1 MKDYSSIVKPI
12 VDYLYENNQ
21 KFAAQA
27 VQNALGHVASS
38 EAGQQSHRSYS
49 PSVNRYLCEALYFV
63 NSDPNAEHNSKLIV
77 RKLLE
82 EYRRI
87 NGMPTDD
94 VDNALGEQ
102 YVEVNEKTS
111 VSVPHA
117 DTAAFILENTE
128 RGKEYDL
135 CDIQEAVFNQFHFD
149 DTEETMEELVMLGE
163 FAKHD
168 DYFERL

>member
-12 VDYLYENNQ
+12 VNYLYENNQ

-27 VQNALGHVASS
+27 VQNALGHVVSA
-38 EAGQQSHRSYS
+38 EAGKQSARSYS

-63 NSDPNAEHNSKLIV
+63 NSDPNAEHGSKLII

-82 EYRRI
+82 EYRKI

-94 VDNALGEQ
+94 VDNALGDQ
-102 YVEVNEKTS
+102 FVEVNERTS
-111 VSVPHA
+111 VSVAHS

-135 CDIQEAVFNQFHFD
+135 CDIQEAVFDQFHFD
-149 DTEETMEELVMLGE
+149 DAEETMEELVMLGD
-163 FAKHD
+163 FARHD